1 MGCRRRALSRNR
13 MATIRLIHS
22 NPGEAEEH
30 ALVLKRSGH
39 TVDRSPLG
47 PKSLKA
53 LRARPPDA
61 IVIDL
66 TRSPAQG
73 RDLGVLLRKTRS
85 TRMVPLVFAGGDPE
99 KVERVRG
106 LLPDAVYTSWK
117 RVRGAV
123 ARALRDEARDP
134 VVPGSTF
141 AAYAGTPLPK
151 KLGIKPGSVVVL
163 VNAPAGFE
171 DLLEPLPEGVV
182 LRRGARGR
190 CDLVVWFARSR
201 AEVERRIVKLGE
213 FAGRDGLWVAWPK
226 RASGVESDLTQAE
239 VRRIGLARGLVD
251 YKVCSIDE
259 TWSGLRFT
267 RRERR

>member
-1 MGCRRRALSRNR
+1 
-13 MATIRLIHS
+13 MAIIRLIHW
-22 NPGEAEEH
+22 NPDEAEAH
-30 ALVLKRSGH
+30 ADVLTRAGH
-39 TVDRSPLG
+39 RVDGSPLD
-47 PKSLKA
+47 PRS
-53 LRARPPDA
+53 LRAMKERPPD
-61 IVIDL
+61 VLLIDL

-73 RDLGVLLRKTRS
+73 RDLGVVLRKAGS
-85 TRMVPLVFAGGDPE
+85 TRRVPLVFAGGDPA
-99 KVERVRG
+99 KVERVRE
-106 LLPDAVYTSWK
+106 LLPDAAYTTWK
-117 RVRGAV
+117 GVRGAV
-123 ARALRDEARDP
+123 KKALHSGVHDP

-141 AAYAGTPLPK
+141 AAYAGTPLPR
-151 KLGIKPGSVVVL
+151 KLGIKPGSVVAL
-163 VNAPAGFE
+163 VNAPDG
-171 DLLEPLPEGVV
+171 LEGRLGPLPEGVV

-190 CDLVVWFARSR
+190 CDLVVWFTRSR

-213 FAGRDGLWVAWPK
+213 FTGRGGLWVVWPK